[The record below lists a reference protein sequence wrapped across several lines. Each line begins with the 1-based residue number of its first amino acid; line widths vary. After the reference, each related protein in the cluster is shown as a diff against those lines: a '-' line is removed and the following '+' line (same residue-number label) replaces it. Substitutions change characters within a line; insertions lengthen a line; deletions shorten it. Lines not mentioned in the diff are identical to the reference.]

1 LQRLGGQNL
10 HVCWIFSHG
19 HETVK
24 IGLAAWQA
32 LDLIEFLELDE
43 LMEAIVRARTSAK
56 EVRSSGRG
64 FSGMMFLVHLNKLG
78 TDAARKRN
86 KSMQASV
93 FIAQLLGPMFVVAG
107 VAFLVKPQM
116 IRTILPEFIRS
127 PTWLY
132 LAGFLG
138 LLVGMALVLTHR
150 VWALDWRL
158 IITVIGWLT
167 LVRALITIFQPQW
180 IVAAGNAMLAHRG
193 IFVGSAV
200 TELIIGLVLSYFGY
214 AS

>member
-1 LQRLGGQNL
+1 
-10 HVCWIFSHG
+10 
-19 HETVK
+19 
-24 IGLAAWQA
+24 
-32 LDLIEFLELDE
+32 
-43 LMEAIVRARTSAK
+43 
-56 EVRSSGRG
+56 
-64 FSGMMFLVHLNKLG
+64 MMFLVHVNKLG
-78 TDAARKRN
+78 TDAVRKWN
-86 KSMQASV
+86 KRMQASV

-116 IRTILPEFIRS
+116 IRTILPEFLRS

-180 IVAAGNAMLAHRG
+180 IVAAGDAMLAHRG
-193 IFVGSAV
+193 IFVGAAV

>member
-1 LQRLGGQNL
+1 
-10 HVCWIFSHG
+10 
-19 HETVK
+19 
-24 IGLAAWQA
+24 
-32 LDLIEFLELDE
+32 
-43 LMEAIVRARTSAK
+43 
-56 EVRSSGRG
+56 
-64 FSGMMFLVHLNKLG
+64 
-78 TDAARKRN
+78 
-86 KSMQASV
+86 MQASV

-116 IRTILPEFIRS
+116 IRTVLGDFIRS
-127 PTWLY
+127 PTWIY
-132 LAGFLG
+132 LAGFMG
-138 LLVGMALVLTHR
+138 LLTGMALVLTHR

-200 TELIIGLVLSYFGY
+200 TELVIGLVLSFFGY